1 MKNSTVK
8 TATATAVKTA
18 KTAPKT
24 TTKLTSAPT
33 KTKAVKVD
41 KVTYLHEGVSGKM
54 LMRLIYQANNEHKQD
69 GKSFS
74 FCLKRAIEFGSD
86 VFLVMKG
93 FNANDLTPA
102 NLIPL
107 RSEHNKLKAGFSVY
121 EVLCLIKKYYQT
133 K

>member
-8 TATATAVKTA
+8 TATSTAVKTA
-18 KTAPKT
+18 KTAKT
-24 TTKLTSAPT
+24 TTKFTSAPT

-41 KVTYLHEGVSGKM
+41 KVTYLAEGVTGKAFM
-54 LMRLIYQANNEHKQD
+54 QLIYNANNLHKQD

-74 FCLKRAIEFGSD
+74 FCLKRALEFGSD
-86 VFLVMKG
+86 VFVALKG
-93 FNANDLTPA
+93 FNASDLTPA